1 MLKIYKGT
9 QYDDLTIS
17 VPEKVTVTDVRL
29 FHPETKE
36 YAPMTNYEG
45 NKWMLAKEQTADLP
59 TGVYSLEIY
68 AGDTMYC
75 SMEKFASVM
84 DSSKFYTEV
93 WQN

>member
-1 MLKIYKGT
+1 MLKIYKGA
-9 QYDDLTIS
+9 QYDDVTIS
-17 VPEKVTVTDVRL
+17 VPDTVTITEVRL
-29 FHPETKE
+29 FHYETKE
-36 YAPMTNYEG
+36 YAQMTNYEG
-45 NKWMLAKEQTADLP
+45 KKWMLTKEQTASLTP
-59 TGVYSLEIY
+59 GVYSLEIY